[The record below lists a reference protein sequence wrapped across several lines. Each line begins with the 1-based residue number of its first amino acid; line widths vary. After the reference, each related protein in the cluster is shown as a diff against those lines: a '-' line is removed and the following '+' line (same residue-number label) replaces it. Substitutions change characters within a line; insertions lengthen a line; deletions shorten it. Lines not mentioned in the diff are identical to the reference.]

1 MAVSC
6 PEVMYGAYYPY
17 LYGRGAARSFHHAPH
32 FQYDRLNVQSAG
44 NAAGEYGGGG
54 AVSASGAPA
63 LSSGSASSGAQ
74 SPGSPPHA
82 HSLPLP
88 QHAHAHA
95 HLAHAH
101 NHQPAHHSPR
111 LRTKEEDLSAHGRA
125 SADGGGSS
133 ESEGECG
140 GGARARAQYVS
151 ANCVVFTHYSGDV
164 AAVVDEHFARA
175 LSLDKPKEGVPMASR
190 NLPASF
196 FNAAA
201 AGPACAGLDLYDY
214 DPWHQ
219 HYAGYGHAAHRH
231 AAEYHAAAA
240 HHNMAAAGYGGLLLG
255 RSSLH
260 AQYKPVDWPAHAHA
274 HAHAAHAHHA
284 HAHHASPHL
293 DPAACSPYSY
303 PAPPGLEAQV
313 QDTSKDLYWF

>member
-32 FQYDRLNVQSAG
+32 FQYDRFNVQG
-44 NAAGEYGGGG
+44 NAGSEAYSGGGG
-54 AVSASGAPA
+54 AAA

-82 HSLPLP
+82 H
-88 QHAHAHA
+88 
-95 HLAHAH
+95 LAHHA
-101 NHQPAHHSPR
+101 PR
-111 LRTKEEDLSAHGRA
+111 LRAKEEDLSAHGRA

-133 ESEGECG
+133 ESEGECSG
-140 GGARARAQYVS
+140 AGAARARAQYVS

-175 LSLDKPKEGVPMASR
+175 LSLDKPKESVPMVSR

-196 FNAAA
+196 FNAALGGGGG
-201 AGPACAGLDLYDY
+201 AGAGGGACGVELYEY

-219 HYAGYGHAAHRH
+219 HYGGYGHAAHRH

-240 HHNMAAAGYGGLLLG
+240 HHNMAAAAGYGGLLLG
-255 RSSLH
+255 RGSLH
-260 AQYKPVDWPAHAHA
+260 AQYKPVDWPAQ
-274 HAHAAHAHHA
+274 HHA
-284 HAHHASPHL
+284 PHHL

-303 PAPPGLEAQV
+303 PAVPGLEAQV

>member
-32 FQYDRLNVQSAG
+32 FQYDRLNVQSAS
-44 NAAGEYGGGG
+44 NADYSAVGG
-54 AVSASGAPA
+54 AA

-74 SPGSPPHA
+74 SPSSPPHA
-82 HSLPLP
+82 HGIPHHAHGIP
-88 QHAHAHA
+88 HHAHAHA
-95 HLAHAH
+95 HTHA
-101 NHQPAHHSPR
+101 PHHSPR
-111 LRTKEEDLSAHGRA
+111 LRTKEEDLSAHGRT

-140 GGARARAQYVS
+140 AGGRARAQYVS

-175 LSLDKPKEGVPMASR
+175 LSIDKPKEAVPMASR

-201 AGPACAGLDLYDY
+201 SGPSCAGLDLYDY

-255 RSSLH
+255 RGSLS
-260 AQYKPVDWPAHAHA
+260 QYKPVEWG
-274 HAHAAHAHHA
+274 HAHHA
-284 HAHHASPHL
+284 QL

-303 PAPPGLEAQV
+303 PPPGLEAQV

>member
-1 MAVSC
+1 M
-6 PEVMYGAYYPY
+6 
-17 LYGRGAARSFHHAPH
+17 
-32 FQYDRLNVQSAG
+32 
-44 NAAGEYGGGG
+44 
-54 AVSASGAPA
+54 
-63 LSSGSASSGAQ
+63 
-74 SPGSPPHA
+74 
-82 HSLPLP
+82 
-88 QHAHAHA
+88 
-95 HLAHAH
+95 
-101 NHQPAHHSPR
+101 
-111 LRTKEEDLSAHGRA
+111 
-125 SADGGGSS
+125 
-133 ESEGECG
+133 SEGECG
-140 GGARARAQYVS
+140 AAGAGGSGARARAQYVS

-175 LSLDKPKEGVPMASR
+175 LSIDKPKDMVPLSSR

-201 AGPACAGLDLYDY
+201 APPCAGLELYDY

-260 AQYKPVDWPAHAHA
+260 AQYKPVEWGAPHPAHAHA
-274 HAHAAHAHHA
+274 Q
-284 HAHHASPHL
+284 L
-293 DPAACSPYSY
+293 DPAACSPYY
-303 PAPPGLEAQV
+303 PPPGLEAQV

>member
-1 MAVSC
+1 
-6 PEVMYGAYYPY
+6 MYGAYYPY

-32 FQYDRLNVQSAG
+32 FQYDRLNVQSSG
-44 NAAGEYGGGG
+44 NAGAEY
-54 AVSASGAPA
+54 ALSGA
-63 LSSGSASSGAQ
+63 SGSASSGAQ

-82 HSLPLP
+82 HAH
-88 QHAHAHA
+88 HAHAH
-95 HLAHAH
+95 HAH
-101 NHQPAHHSPR
+101 HAAPR
-111 LRTKEEDLSAHGRA
+111 LRAKREDGRA
-125 SADGGGSS
+125 SADASS

-140 GGARARAQYVS
+140 GARAQYVS
-151 ANCVVFTHYSGDV
+151 ANCVVFTHYAGDV

-175 LSLDKPKEGVPMASR
+175 LQLDKPKEGVPMSSR

-201 AGPACAGLDLYDY
+201 AGPSCAGLDLYDY

-255 RSSLH
+255 RGSLH
-260 AQYKPVDWPAHAHA
+260 AQYKPVEWPAHAHA
-274 HAHAAHAHHA
+274 HA
-284 HAHHASPHL
+284 SHL

>member
-32 FQYDRLNVQSAG
+32 FQYDRLNVQSATNAG
-44 NAAGEYGGGG
+44 DYSAAG
-54 AVSASGAPA
+54 A
-63 LSSGSASSGAQ
+63 LSTGSASSGAH
-74 SPGSPPHA
+74 SPASPPHA
-82 HSLPLP
+82 HGL
-88 QHAHAHA
+88 HTAHTAHAAHAAHTSHATHTAHPTHSA
-95 HLAHAH
+95 HLHSHHA
-101 NHQPAHHSPR
+101 HSPR
-111 LRTKEEDLSAHGRA
+111 LRTKEEEGRA

-133 ESEGECG
+133 ESDGECG
-140 GGARARAQYVS
+140 SSGRARAQYVS

-175 LSLDKPKEGVPMASR
+175 LSIDKPKEGVPMSSR

-201 AGPACAGLDLYDY
+201 SAPSCSGLDLYEY

-255 RSSLH
+255 RGSLH
-260 AQYKPVDWPAHAHA
+260 AQYKPVEWG
-274 HAHAAHAHHA
+274 HAHHA
-284 HAHHASPHL
+284 QHL

-303 PAPPGLEAQV
+303 PPPGLEAQV

>member
-32 FQYDRLNVQSAG
+32 FQYDRFNVQSGSGGG
-44 NAAGEYGGGG
+44 NAASEAYGAGAGG
-54 AVSASGAPA
+54 A

-82 HSLPLP
+82 H
-88 QHAHAHA
+88 AHAPHHA
-95 HLAHAH
+95 
-101 NHQPAHHSPR
+101 PR
-111 LRTKEEDLSAHGRA
+111 LRAKEEELPHGRA
-125 SADGGGSS
+125 SADAHGSS
-133 ESEGECG
+133 ESEGECATGAGSATG
-140 GGARARAQYVS
+140 GGAAGGGNRARAQYVS

-175 LSLDKPKEGVPMASR
+175 LSLDKPKESVPMVSR

-201 AGPACAGLDLYDY
+201 AAGVAGGGAAGGACGVDLYEY

-219 HYAGYGHAAHRH
+219 HYGGYGVGHAAHRH
-231 AAEYHAAAA
+231 AAEYHAAAQAAQA
-240 HHNMAAAGYGGLLLG
+240 HHSMAAAGYGGLLLG
-255 RSSLH
+255 RGALH
-260 AQYKPVDWPAHAHA
+260 PQYKPVEWGAQ
-274 HAHAAHAHHA
+274 HHA
-284 HAHHASPHL
+284 PHHL

-303 PAPPGLEAQV
+303 PAVPGLEAQV

>member
-1 MAVSC
+1 MKI
-6 PEVMYGAYYPY
+6 
-17 LYGRGAARSFHHAPH
+17 ARHLSRANLTTH
-32 FQYDRLNVQSAG
+32 L
-44 NAAGEYGGGG
+44 
-54 AVSASGAPA
+54 SGAGARPA
-63 LSSGSASSGAQ
+63 Q
-74 SPGSPPHA
+74 RRR
-82 HSLPLP
+82 
-88 QHAHAHA
+88 
-95 HLAHAH
+95 
-101 NHQPAHHSPR
+101 R
-111 LRTKEEDLSAHGRA
+111 LRLTD
-125 SADGGGSS
+125 
-133 ESEGECG
+133 GEC
-140 GGARARAQYVS
+140 ASTLCHIIY
-151 ANCVVFTHYSGDV
+151 
-164 AAVVDEHFARA
+164 E
-175 LSLDKPKEGVPMASR
+175 KGVPMASR

-255 RSSLH
+255 RGSLH

-274 HAHAAHAHHA
+274 HAHAHAAHAHAHHA

-303 PAPPGLEAQV
+303 PAPPGQYHLP
-313 QDTSKDLYWF
+313 T

>member
-32 FQYDRLNVQSAG
+32 FQYDRLNVQSSG
-44 NAAGEYGGGG
+44 NAGAEY
-54 AVSASGAPA
+54 ASGVGSA
-63 LSSGSASSGAQ
+63 LSGASGSASSGAQ

-82 HSLPLP
+82 HLALA
-88 QHAHAHA
+88 HAHAHA
-95 HLAHAH
+95 HAHHAHAH
-101 NHQPAHHSPR
+101 HAHHAHQAPHQSPR

-125 SADGGGSS
+125 SADGGASS

-140 GGARARAQYVS
+140 AGRARAQYVS
-151 ANCVVFTHYSGDV
+151 ANCVVFTHYAGDV

-175 LSLDKPKEGVPMASR
+175 LALDKPKEGVPLSAR

-201 AGPACAGLDLYDY
+201 GPAALELYDY

-219 HYAGYGHAAHRH
+219 HYGYGHRH

-255 RSSLH
+255 RGGLH

-274 HAHAAHAHHA
+274 GA
-284 HAHHASPHL
+284 L
-293 DPAACSPYSY
+293 DAACAPYAY

>member
-32 FQYDRLNVQSAG
+32 FQYDRFNVQSGASNPG
-44 NAAGEYGGGG
+44 SEAYSGGGGGGGG
-54 AVSASGAPA
+54 AAGA

-82 HSLPLP
+82 H
-88 QHAHAHA
+88 HAHHA
-95 HLAHAH
+95 
-101 NHQPAHHSPR
+101 PR
-111 LRTKEEDLSAHGRA
+111 LRTKEEDLSTHGRA

-140 GGARARAQYVS
+140 GGGGGGGGGGRARAQYVS

-164 AAVVDEHFARA
+164 AAVVDEHFTRA
-175 LSLDKPKEGVPMASR
+175 LSIDKPKESVPMVSR

-201 AGPACAGLDLYDY
+201 AAGVAAAGGACAGVDIYDY

-219 HYAGYGHAAHRH
+219 HYPGYGHAAHRH
-231 AAEYHAAAA
+231 AAEYHAAAQA
-240 HHNMAAAGYGGLLLG
+240 HHNMAAAAGYGVGGLLLG
-255 RSSLH
+255 RGSLH
-260 AQYKPVDWPAHAHA
+260 HQYKPVDWHAQHHAALDPAHA
-274 HAHAAHAHHA
+274 HAHAAHAHAA
-284 HAHHASPHL
+284 HATH
-293 DPAACSPYSY
+293 PAACSPYSY
-303 PAPPGLEAQV
+303 PAVPGLEAQV

>member
-44 NAAGEYGGGG
+44 NASEYGGG
-54 AVSASGAPA
+54 AVSNAAA

-82 HSLPLP
+82 HALP
-88 QHAHAHA
+88 QHAHAHAHAHA

-101 NHQPAHHSPR
+101 AHHHAPAHHSPR

-140 GGARARAQYVS
+140 GLRARAQYVS

-255 RSSLH
+255 RGGLH
-260 AQYKPVDWPAHAHA
+260 AQYKPVDWGHA
-274 HAHAAHAHHA
+274 
-284 HAHHASPHL
+284 HASPHL

>member
-32 FQYDRLNVQSAG
+32 FQYERLNVQSAS
-44 NAAGEYGGGG
+44 NAGGEYAGGG
-54 AVSASGAPA
+54 AGGV
-63 LSSGSASSGAQ
+63 SSGSASSGAQ

-82 HSLPLP
+82 HALPLAHHAHLHHAHAH
-88 QHAHAHA
+88 HAHAHA
-95 HLAHAH
+95 HHAH
-101 NHQPAHHSPR
+101 PAPAHHSPR
-111 LRTKEEDLSAHGRA
+111 LRAKEEDLSAHGRA

-140 GGARARAQYVS
+140 GGGRRAQYVS
-151 ANCVVFTHYSGDV
+151 ANCVVFTHYAGDV

-175 LSLDKPKEGVPMASR
+175 LALDKPKEGVPMASR

-201 AGPACAGLDLYDY
+201 AAGAGAAGGGACALELYEY

-219 HYAGYGHAAHRH
+219 HYGGYSRH
-231 AAEYHAAAA
+231 AAEYA
-240 HHNMAAAGYGGLLLG
+240 NMAGYPPLLLG

-260 AQYKPVDWPAHAHA
+260 AQYKPVDWPAHH
-274 HAHAAHAHHA
+274 AHAHHA
-284 HAHHASPHL
+284 HHAQL
-293 DPAACSPYSY
+293 DPACAPYSY